1 MSRASNLARYI
12 AETKKEIDRDSNSLD
27 SELERSRK
35 TLTRI
40 KTDFEKKQETNK
52 VTLSELITSLA
63 NNLEGLMKHLEAE
76 KNERLAKGLS
86 NIEQQLNEALTH
98 TKQLYDDVQE
108 ELKSKNTTY
117 FQEAEEKYNVK
128 AQGFKEN
135 LTKVL
140 PSQEKQVESLRKI
153 LTENISGM
161 QTKISD
167 IVESEVEKQKNTALN
182 LKETLKESFD
192 NFITTATSTIKEED
206 SQTKAI
212 FDEGKNNLETL
223 VNSASGKLSEVMN
236 NAISSAQGSLGATK
250 DEIQQGLENFRAKAE
265 EIKENQKTNT
275 DNLEKEFKEELA
287 NFRATETENFQKLL
301 EDSNATLQDK
311 LELNKDNMDDLI
323 LKTRTKLREDLY
335 KELDEVA
342 SAFTNFYDTFLGQ
355 ITNTIAR
362 LQQSSKEMHD
372 SLNEIL
378 IQRLDRMQQLG
389 ARFEKLL
396 EETFSHAQDIHRK
409 ESTATLDTYKGG
421 VDSEYSKISSKF
433 EEFEQNLAKSIEVN
447 FSNHRN
453 TLEEFNTQLAKTTT
467 ELITSTDKETHKTQD
482 QIANDLNE
490 FTTQQKTAFEDNM
503 KAFNASLESKKGQ
516 VSEKITYIPQ
526 LVNELTK
533 KHSEEITEKMASI
546 IDDIEKMHANTRDTT
561 SNIEK
566 ETLFVTNQQFDES
579 IIQAKNL
586 DQENQQNLTEFLEQA
601 FSDYKELVTSY
612 STDLGTKFSES
623 VGKVQDIE
631 KAVFIDVKALF
642 DKHILLVTNFVED
655 GLKIV
660 QGTKDF
666 KTEFEENSANAAK
679 DTMDEVEKFYQ
690 KYFDL
695 GKSVAG
701 KAKQIT
707 RNADQ
712 IIREVK

>member
-40 KTDFEKKQETNK
+40 KNDFEKKQEANK
-52 VTLSELITSLA
+52 VTLSEFIANLA
-63 NNLEGLMKHLEAE
+63 TNLEGLMKHLEAE
-76 KNERLAKGLS
+76 KNERLSKGLS
-86 NIEQQLNEALTH
+86 DIEQKLNEALTH

-117 FQEAEEKYNVK
+117 FQEAEEQYQIK

-135 LTKVL
+135 LTQVL
-140 PSQEKQVESLRKI
+140 PSQEKHVESLRKI
-153 LTENISGM
+153 FTENVAEM

-167 IVESEVEKQKNTALN
+167 AVESEVEKQKNTALR
-182 LKETLKESFD
+182 LKETVQESFD
-192 NFITTATSTIKEED
+192 SFIVTADSTIKEED
-206 SQTKAI
+206 SQAKAI
-212 FDEGKNNLETL
+212 FDEGKNNLEAL
-223 VNSASGKLSEVMN
+223 VSSASGKLSEVMAN
-236 NAISSAQGSLGATK
+236 VISSAQDSLGANK
-250 DEIQQGLENFRAKAE
+250 DSIQQGLETLRAKAN
-265 EIKENQKTNT
+265 EIKENQKTHT

-287 NFRATETENFQKLL
+287 TFRSTETENFHKLL
-301 EDSNATLQDK
+301 EESNATLQDK
-311 LELNKDNMDDLI
+311 IELNKDTMDDLI
-323 LKTRTKLREDLY
+323 LQTRTKLREDLY
-335 KELDEVA
+335 KELDDVA

-355 ITNTIAR
+355 ISNTIAR

-396 EETFSHAQDIHRK
+396 EETFQSAQDIHRK

-433 EEFEQNLAKSIEVN
+433 EEFEQNFAKSIEAN

-453 TLEEFNTQLAKTTT
+453 TLEEFNTQVSNITT
-467 ELITSTDKETHKTQD
+467 EQITSTDKETQKTKD

-490 FTTQQKTAFEDNM
+490 FTTQQKTTFEDNM
-503 KAFNASLESKKGQ
+503 KAFNESLASSKAQ
-516 VSEKITYIPQ
+516 VSEKINHIPH

-546 IDDIEKMHANTRDTT
+546 IDDIEKMQNSTRDTA

-566 ETLFVTNQQFDES
+566 ETLFVANQQFDES
-579 IIQAKNL
+579 LIEAKNM
-586 DQENQQNLTEFLEQA
+586 DQENQQHLTEFLEQA

-612 STDLGTKFSES
+612 STDLGTRFSES

-631 KAVFIDVKALF
+631 KAVFVDVKTLF
-642 DKHILLVTNFVED
+642 DKHILLLTNFAED

-666 KTEFEENSANAAK
+666 KAEFEENSTNAARN
-679 DTMDEVEKFYQ
+679 TMEEIEKFYQ
-690 KYFDL
+690 AYFDL

-701 KAKQIT
+701 KAKNIT
-707 RNADQ
+707 KNADQ